1 MKNVIKN
8 TIYKIGKIYIGN
20 DISEL
25 NTYLK
30 NIENDLLKLNKNWK
44 IDDFSNKVVEEL

>member
-30 NIENDLLKLNKNWK
+30 NMRLGIFVGFRSARIFDTDENR
-44 IDDFSNKVVEEL
+44 